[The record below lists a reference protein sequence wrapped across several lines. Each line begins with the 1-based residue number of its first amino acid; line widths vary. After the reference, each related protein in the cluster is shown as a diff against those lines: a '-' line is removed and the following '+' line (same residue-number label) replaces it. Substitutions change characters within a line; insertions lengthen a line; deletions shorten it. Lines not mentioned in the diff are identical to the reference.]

1 MADGNGQMR
10 PHSDDHVTCREVV
23 ELVTAYLD
31 GALAPDQATLFEQH
45 LNFCDGCD
53 WYADQM
59 RTTIAAVGRIEPAE
73 VPPDM
78 RDRLLAAF
86 RDRGRS

>member
-1 MADGNGQMR
+1 MPESPERITCQE
-10 PHSDDHVTCREVV
+10 VT
-23 ELVTAYLD
+23 ELVTGYIEGTL
-31 GALAPDQATLFEQH
+31 GAHETALFEQH

-53 WYADQM
+53 WYVDQM
-59 RTTIAAVGRIEPAE
+59 RTTIAAVGRIEEADVPA
-73 VPPDM
+73 DM

>member
-1 MADGNGQMR
+1 MAEL
-10 PHSDDHVTCREVV
+10 HSHEHVSCQEVV
-23 ELVTAYLD
+23 ELVTDYLE
-31 GALAPDQATLFEQH
+31 GALSPEEAALFEQH

-53 WYADQM
+53 WYVDQL

-73 VPPDM
+73 VPPAM
-78 RDRLLAAF
+78 RDKLLTAF